1 MSDTDQRAQHWPALM
16 ARAQAGDK
24 AAYNQLLKA
33 MVPAIRAL
41 VCRKI
46 GDEVLAEDVIQDTLL
61 AIHRVRHTY
70 DPQRPILPWV
80 AAIASART
88 IDALRQHGRRREVQD
103 DEALQQRPAESA
115 EASADPDILSADP
128 DILSGYLDTL
138 PLRQREIVE
147 SVHLREQ
154 SLAQAAAETH
164 QSLSAVK
171 SLLHRAMVNLRKYGR
186 GHHEKS

>member
-1 MSDTDQRAQHWPALM
+1 M
-16 ARAQAGDK
+16 ARAQAGDR

-41 VCRKI
+41 VCKKI
-46 GDEVLAEDVIQDTLL
+46 RDEGLVEDVIQDTLL

-80 AAIASART
+80 AAIASARA
-88 IDALRQHGRRREVQD
+88 IDALRHRGRRQEVQD
-103 DEALQQRPAESA
+103 EEELQRQLAASAESL
-115 EASADPDILSADP
+115 ADT
-128 DILSGYLDTL
+128 DILSGYLDNL

-154 SLAQAAAETH
+154 SLAQAAAETN

>member
-1 MSDTDQRAQHWPALM
+1 MPETDQRAQQWPALM
-16 ARAQAGDK
+16 ARAQAGDR

-33 MVPAIRAL
+33 MVPAVRAL
-41 VCRKI
+41 VCKKI
-46 GDEVLAEDVIQDTLL
+46 RDEGLVEDVIQETLL

-80 AAIASART
+80 AAIASARA
-88 IDALRQHGRRREVQD
+88 IDALRHRGRRQEVQD
-103 DEALQQRPAESA
+103 EEELQRQPAASAES
-115 EASADPDILSADP
+115 SADT
-128 DILSGYLDTL
+128 DILSGYLDNL

-154 SLAQAAAETH
+154 SLAQAAAETN
-164 QSLSAVK
+164 QSLSTVK

>member
-1 MSDTDQRAQHWPALM
+1 M

-154 SLAQAAAETH
+154 SLAQAAAETN

>member
-1 MSDTDQRAQHWPALM
+1 M
-16 ARAQAGDK
+16 ARAQAGDR

-41 VCRKI
+41 VCKKI
-46 GDEVLAEDVIQDTLL
+46 RDEGLVEDVIQETLL

-80 AAIASART
+80 AAIASARA
-88 IDALRQHGRRREVQD
+88 IDALRNCGRRQEVQD
-103 DEALQQRPAESA
+103 EEELQRQPAASA
-115 EASADPDILSADP
+115 EATADT
-128 DILSGYLDTL
+128 DILSGYLDNL
-138 PLRQREIVE
+138 PLRQRAIVE

-154 SLAQAAAETH
+154 SLAQAAAETN

-171 SLLHRAMVNLRKYGR
+171 SLLHRAMANLRKYGR

>member
-1 MSDTDQRAQHWPALM
+1 MSETDPRAQQWPALM
-16 ARAQAGDK
+16 ARAQAGDR

-41 VCRKI
+41 VCKKI
-46 GDEVLAEDVIQDTLL
+46 RDEVLVDDVIQETLL

-70 DPQRPILPWV
+70 DPLRPILPWV

-88 IDALRQHGRRREVQD
+88 IDALRQHGLRQEVQD
-103 DEALQQRPAESA
+103 DEELQQRPAEN
-115 EASADPDILSADP
+115 ADSLADT
-128 DILSGYLDTL
+128 DILSGYLETL

-147 SVHLREQ
+147 SVHLREH

>member
-1 MSDTDQRAQHWPALM
+1 M
-16 ARAQAGDK
+16 ARAQAGDR

-41 VCRKI
+41 VCKKI
-46 GDEVLAEDVIQDTLL
+46 RDEGLVEDVIQETLL

-88 IDALRQHGRRREVQD
+88 IDALRHRGRRQEVQD
-103 DEALQQRPAESA
+103 EEELQRQPAASAES
-115 EASADPDILSADP
+115 SADT
-128 DILSGYLDTL
+128 DILSGYLDNL

-154 SLAQAAAETH
+154 SLAQAAAETN

>member
-1 MSDTDQRAQHWPALM
+1 MPETDQRAQQWPALM
-16 ARAQAGDK
+16 ARAQAGDR

-41 VCRKI
+41 VCKKI
-46 GDEVLAEDVIQDTLL
+46 LDEGLVEDVIQETLL

-80 AAIASART
+80 AAIASARA
-88 IDALRQHGRRREVQD
+88 IDAMRHRGRRQEVQD
-103 DEALQQRPAESA
+103 EEELQRQPAASAES
-115 EASADPDILSADP
+115 SADM
-128 DILSGYLDTL
+128 DILSGYLDNL
-138 PLRQREIVE
+138 PQRQREIVE

-154 SLAQAAAETH
+154 SLAQAAAETN

>member
-1 MSDTDQRAQHWPALM
+1 MPETDQRAQQWPALM
-16 ARAQAGDK
+16 ARAQAGDR

-41 VCRKI
+41 VCKKI
-46 GDEVLAEDVIQDTLL
+46 RDEGLVEDVIQETLL

-80 AAIASART
+80 AAIASARA
-88 IDALRQHGRRREVQD
+88 IDALRHRGRRQEVQD
-103 DEALQQRPAESA
+103 EEELQRQPAASAES
-115 EASADPDILSADP
+115 SADT
-128 DILSGYLDTL
+128 DILSGYLDNL
-138 PLRQREIVE
+138 PLRQRMIVE

-154 SLAQAAAETH
+154 SLAQAAAETN

>member
-1 MSDTDQRAQHWPALM
+1 MSATDPRAQQWPALM

-46 GDEVLAEDVIQDTLL
+46 RDEVLVEDVIQETLL

-70 DPQRPILPWV
+70 EPQRPILPWV
-80 AAIASART
+80 AAITSART
-88 IDALRQHGRRREVQD
+88 VDALRQHGRRQEVQD
-103 DEALQQRPAESA
+103 DEELERQPAESA
-115 EASADPDILSADP
+115 ESAWDT

-154 SLAQAAAETH
+154 SLAQTAAETH

>member
-1 MSDTDQRAQHWPALM
+1 M
-16 ARAQAGDK
+16 ARAQAGDR

-41 VCRKI
+41 VCKKI
-46 GDEVLAEDVIQDTLL
+46 RDEGLVEDVIQETLL

-80 AAIASART
+80 AAIASARA
-88 IDALRQHGRRREVQD
+88 IDALRHRGRRQEVQY
-103 DEALQQRPAESA
+103 EEELQRQPAASAESA
-115 EASADPDILSADP
+115 ADT
-128 DILSGYLDTL
+128 DILSGYLDNL
-138 PLRQREIVE
+138 PQRQREIVE

-154 SLAQAAAETH
+154 SLAQAAAETN

>member
-1 MSDTDQRAQHWPALM
+1 MPETDQRAQQWPALM
-16 ARAQAGDK
+16 ARAQAGDR

-41 VCRKI
+41 VCKKI
-46 GDEVLAEDVIQDTLL
+46 RDEGLVEDVIQETLL

-80 AAIASART
+80 AAIASARA
-88 IDALRQHGRRREVQD
+88 IDALRDRGRRQEVQD
-103 DEALQQRPAESA
+103 EEELQRQPAASAES
-115 EASADPDILSADP
+115 SADT
-128 DILSGYLDTL
+128 DILSGYLDNL

-154 SLAQAAAETH
+154 SLAQAAAETN

>member
-1 MSDTDQRAQHWPALM
+1 M
-16 ARAQAGDK
+16 ARAQAGDR

-41 VCRKI
+41 VCKKI
-46 GDEVLAEDVIQDTLL
+46 RDEGLVEDVIQETLL

-80 AAIASART
+80 AAIASARA
-88 IDALRQHGRRREVQD
+88 IDAMRHRGRSQEVQD
-103 DEALQQRPAESA
+103 EEELQRQPAASAES
-115 EASADPDILSADP
+115 SADT
-128 DILSGYLDTL
+128 DILSGYLDNL
-138 PLRQREIVE
+138 PQRQREIVE

-154 SLAQAAAETH
+154 SLAQAAAETN

>member
-1 MSDTDQRAQHWPALM
+1 MSETDPRAQQWPALM
-16 ARAQAGDK
+16 ARAQAGDR

-33 MVPAIRAL
+33 MVPAIRAR
-41 VCRKI
+41 VRKNI
-46 GDEVLAEDVIQDTLL
+46 RDEVLVEDVIQETLL

-88 IDALRQHGRRREVQD
+88 IDALRQHGRRQEVQD
-103 DEALQQRPAESA
+103 DEELQQRPAENA
-115 EASADPDILSADP
+115 ESSADT

-154 SLAQAAAETH
+154 SLAQAAAETN
-164 QSLSAVK
+164 QSVSAVK
-171 SLLHRAMVNLRKYGR
+171 SLLHRAMVTLRKYGR

>member
-1 MSDTDQRAQHWPALM
+1 M
-16 ARAQAGDK
+16 ARAQAGDR

-41 VCRKI
+41 VCKKI
-46 GDEVLAEDVIQDTLL
+46 RDEGLVEDVIQETLL

-80 AAIASART
+80 TAIASARA
-88 IDALRQHGRRREVQD
+88 IDALRHRGRRQEVL
-103 DEALQQRPAESA
+103 DEEELQRHPAASA
-115 EASADPDILSADP
+115 EASADT
-128 DILSGYLDTL
+128 DILSGYLDNL
-138 PLRQREIVE
+138 PQRQREIVE

-154 SLAQAAAETH
+154 SLAQAAAETN

-186 GHHEKS
+186 AHHEKS

>member
-1 MSDTDQRAQHWPALM
+1 M

-24 AAYNQLLKA
+24 AAYNQVLKA

-46 GDEVLAEDVIQDTLL
+46 SDEVLVEDVIQETLL

-88 IDALRQHGRRREVQD
+88 IDALRQHGRRQEVQD
-103 DEALQQRPAESA
+103 DEALQQRSVESA
-115 EASADPDILSADP
+115 EATADPA
-128 DILSGYLDTL
+128 ILSGYLDTL

-154 SLAQAAAETH
+154 SLAQAAAETN

>member
-1 MSDTDQRAQHWPALM
+1 M
-16 ARAQAGDK
+16 ARAQAGDR

-46 GDEVLAEDVIQDTLL
+46 GDEVLVEDVIQDTLL

-88 IDALRQHGRRREVQD
+88 IDALRQHGRRQEVQD

-115 EASADPDILSADP
+115 EVSADP

-154 SLAQAAAETH
+154 SLAQAAAETN

-186 GHHEKS
+186 GHHEES

>member
-1 MSDTDQRAQHWPALM
+1 M
-16 ARAQAGDK
+16 ARAQAGDR

-46 GDEVLAEDVIQDTLL
+46 GDELLVEDVIQDTLL

-88 IDALRQHGRRREVQD
+88 IDALRQHGRRQEVQD

-115 EASADPDILSADP
+115 EVSADP

-154 SLAQAAAETH
+154 SLAQAAAETN

>member
-1 MSDTDQRAQHWPALM
+1 M
-16 ARAQAGDK
+16 ARAQAGDR

-46 GDEVLAEDVIQDTLL
+46 GDEVLVEDVIQDTLL

-88 IDALRQHGRRREVQD
+88 IDALRQHGRRQEVQD

-115 EASADPDILSADP
+115 EVSAET

-154 SLAQAAAETH
+154 SLAQAAAETN

>member
-1 MSDTDQRAQHWPALM
+1 M
-16 ARAQAGDK
+16 ARAQAGDR

-41 VCRKI
+41 VCKKI
-46 GDEVLAEDVIQDTLL
+46 RDEGLVEDVIQETLL

-80 AAIASART
+80 AAIASARA
-88 IDALRQHGRRREVQD
+88 IDALRHRGRRQEVQD
-103 DEALQQRPAESA
+103 EEELQRQPAASAES
-115 EASADPDILSADP
+115 STDT
-128 DILSGYLDTL
+128 DILSGYLDNL

-154 SLAQAAAETH
+154 SLAQAAAETN

>member
-1 MSDTDQRAQHWPALM
+1 MSETDQRAQQWPDLM
-16 ARAQAGDK
+16 ARAQAGDRL
-24 AAYNQLLKA
+24 AYNQLLKA

-41 VCRKI
+41 VCKKI
-46 GDEVLAEDVIQDTLL
+46 RDEGLVEDVIQETLL

-88 IDALRQHGRRREVQD
+88 VDALRQRGRRQEVP
-103 DEALQQRPAESA
+103 DEDALARQPAINTES
-115 EASADPDILSADP
+115 SMDPDTLT
-128 DILSGYLDTL
+128 GYLENL

-186 GHHEKS
+186 GHHEKP